1 MLDVQAL
8 KTQEKELSIMALLK
22 VPDTER
28 NSKGEKRLRIRPT
41 FRVNGMVVC
50 RQTFLLLYCLSVDKL
65 KALQKHVREKGVVPR
80 VHGNT
85 GRKPAHAIS
94 YDDVLRV
101 VRFIQNT
108 SNERGIPQPAAPR
121 GIDNFPLVY
130 LSAETTKLALH
141 EEYSTTCTNQQ
152 VRALRLTAFKDVW
165 RTCLPHVR
173 IASPRDDV
181 CATCEKMRH
190 GVMDAITEE
199 EKLLAVDALKTHI
212 LQAQTVNKI

>member
-1 MLDVQAL
+1 
-8 KTQEKELSIMALLK
+8 
-22 VPDTER
+22 
-28 NSKGEKRLRIRPT
+28 
-41 FRVNGMVVC
+41 MVVC

-94 YDDVLRV
+94 YDDVLCV

-212 LQAQTVNKI
+212 LQAQREREVYNECLRKSSEENFVHFTFDFSQSVTMFHHARQM

>member
-8 KTQEKELSIMALLK
+8 ETQEKELSILALLK

-28 NSKGEKRLRIRPT
+28 NCKGEKRLRIRPT

-101 VRFIQNT
+101 VRCMQNT
-108 SNERGIPQPAAPR
+108 SNERGISQPAAPR
-121 GIDNFPLVY
+121 GIYNFPLVY

-152 VRALRLTAFKDVW
+152 VHALQLTAFKDVW

-173 IASPRDDV
+173 IASPRDNV

-190 GVMDAITEE
+190 CVMDAITEE
-199 EKLLAVDALKTHI
+199 EKLLTVDALKMHI

>member
-1 MLDVQAL
+1 
-8 KTQEKELSIMALLK
+8 MALLK

-50 RQTFLLLYCLSVDKL
+50 RQTFLLLYCIYVDKL
-65 KALQKHVREKGVVPR
+65 KALQKHIGEKSVVPR

-108 SNERGIPQPAAPR
+108 SNERGIP
-121 GIDNFPLVY
+121 
-130 LSAETTKLALH
+130 
-141 EEYSTTCTNQQ
+141 
-152 VRALRLTAFKDVW
+152 
-165 RTCLPHVR
+165 
-173 IASPRDDV
+173 
-181 CATCEKMRH
+181 
-190 GVMDAITEE
+190 
-199 EKLLAVDALKTHI
+199 
-212 LQAQTVNKI
+212 

>member
-8 KTQEKELSIMALLK
+8 ETQEKELSIMALLK

-28 NSKGEKRLRIRPT
+28 NSKGEKRQRIRPT
-41 FRVNGMVVC
+41 FRMNGMVVC
-50 RQTFLLLYCLSVDKL
+50 RQTFLLVYCLSVDKL

-108 SNERGIPQPAAPR
+108 SNERGILQPAAPR
-121 GIDNFPLVY
+121 GIDNFPPVY
-130 LSAETTKLALH
+130 LSAETTELALN
-141 EEYSTTCTNQQ
+141 EELYFNSNRYCSYHYRKGKCTMNACVRVRKKILSTST
-152 VRALRLTAFKDVW
+152 LTSVKV
-165 RTCLPHVR
+165 
-173 IASPRDDV
+173 
-181 CATCEKMRH
+181 
-190 GVMDAITEE
+190 
-199 EKLLAVDALKTHI
+199 
-212 LQAQTVNKI
+212 